1 MAKIQTEII
10 VLKLSKLIKDT
21 TEDVANLTNDDFNAN
36 LEAIVQELVGD
47 NVLVEIEEGG
57 K

>member
-1 MAKIQTEII
+1 MAKIQTEVI
-10 VLKLSKLIKDT
+10 VIKLSKLIKDST
-21 TEDVANLTNDDFNAN
+21 GDVGSLTNEDFNTN